1 MKGSEQKDLY
11 KQLGDQSIGTISI
24 NLAISLVT
32 DVSANPGET
41 VMTVGSPRPLL
52 SFNLSITDQEPELRR
67 PPFFKSWATDRKK
80 DSSLHNVSPVNLA
93 LG

>member
-52 SFNLSITDQEPELRR
+52 SFNLSITDQEPELGDHLFLNPGQRTERR
-67 PPFFKSWATDRKK
+67 ILLCIMYPQ
-80 DSSLHNVSPVNLA
+80 
-93 LG
+93 